1 MLVDVTK
8 AEEEVLSGIRESR
21 KYKEGNFEIRYIE
34 FVAET
39 RSIVEAAKMYIID
52 NYKKVNDYKTLHLM
66 LRCAN
71 HEGTQYFG
79 TKSKK
84 KRGQSEIFNKLINE
98 LNDKTIEIKT
108 FDAAVYDWTDGDF
121 SVTLN
126 GVNYNWIDSNSII
139 DIAAHIERKLD
150 NGNKIL

>member
-39 RSIVEAAKMYIID
+39 RSIVEAAKVYIID

-66 LRCAN
+66 LRCVN
-71 HEGTQYFG
+71 HEGTQYF
-79 TKSKK
+79 
-84 KRGQSEIFNKLINE
+84 
-98 LNDKTIEIKT
+98 
-108 FDAAVYDWTDGDF
+108 
-121 SVTLN
+121 
-126 GVNYNWIDSNSII
+126 
-139 DIAAHIERKLD
+139 
-150 NGNKIL
+150 

>member
-66 LRCAN
+66 LRCVN

-84 KRGQSEIFNKLINE
+84 KGGQSEIFNKLINE

-108 FDAAVYDWTDGDF
+108 FDEAVYDWTDGDF

-126 GVNYNWIDSNSII
+126 GVNYNWIDDNSII
-139 DIAAHIERKLD
+139 DIASHIERKLD